1 VAHAIRDIARA
12 MSGDVGNMSPTWG
25 LPSPQQTSVIR
36 RGTTVKAWLR
46 CNGLSVRVISIFL
59 VLLIGQCLTGWQSHN
74 EDRNRAGA
82 PELSLPQYLSSG
94 HFAEATSENWES
106 EFLQMA
112 AYVLLTVFLR
122 QKGSAESK
130 SFSGNE
136 PVDRDPRLDRN
147 KPGVPF
153 PVRRGGLMLLLYEY
167 SLTVAFLAPLSSRVR
182 LAHRGRAEA
191 RE

>member
-1 VAHAIRDIARA
+1 
-12 MSGDVGNMSPTWG
+12 
-25 LPSPQQTSVIR
+25 
-36 RGTTVKAWLR
+36 VKAWLR
-46 CNGLSVRVISIFL
+46 CNGLSVTVISIFL

-74 EDRNRAGA
+74 EDRSRAGA